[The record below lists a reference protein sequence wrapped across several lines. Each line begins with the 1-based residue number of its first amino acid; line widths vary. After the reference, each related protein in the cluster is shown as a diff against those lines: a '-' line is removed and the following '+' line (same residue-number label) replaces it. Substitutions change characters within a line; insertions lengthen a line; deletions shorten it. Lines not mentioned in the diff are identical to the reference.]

1 MGLHLL
7 FFYIGQLREMNN
19 FDAGNPMEKFA
30 KVKIFAIPSPK
41 TNMDFMIHIE
51 DEDGEKKVA
60 LSHSEFSKA
69 IKGEI
74 AEGVVIESGTQKA
87 KT

>member
-1 MGLHLL
+1 
-7 FFYIGQLREMNN
+7 
-19 FDAGNPMEKFA
+19 MEKLA
-30 KVKIFAIPSPK
+30 KVKILAIPSPK

-51 DEDGEKKVA
+51 DDDGVKEVV

-74 AEGVVIESGTQKA
+74 AEGVVIK
-87 KT
+87 